1 MVICDSVTADRA
13 STLIMNYDNDE
24 NEEDI
29 EYIHVSLILMW
40 KMALTMNNKLRHMDD
55 EIMPPLR
62 KNSLFDVASHAHI
75 HYSIAPFPYYS
86 DLTKTPKMLQLY
98 KSRLTNCNFRKK

>member
-29 EYIHVSLILMW
+29 EYTCIV
-40 KMALTMNNKLRHMDD
+40 D
-55 EIMPPLR
+55 
-62 KNSLFDVASHAHI
+62 FDVENGTDNEQQIKAHG
-75 HYSIAPFPYYS
+75 
-86 DLTKTPKMLQLY
+86 
-98 KSRLTNCNFRKK
+98 